1 MKNYNELAGRTE
13 VKQELM
19 HKQYPVKVFEHMLK
33 MAISSAQFL
42 DLFKKHFF
50 YNRPIDPDKFSHMLS
65 FMVQQARIL
74 VEETS
79 DKALKCDYT
88 HEAVREFTKDDL
100 PSLRLLHAG
109 LGIMTE
115 AGELLENLEKE
126 QIDWVNVLEE
136 NGDVDWYQAILYN
149 LAQDLKLGIDEEVVR
164 ERNIAKLK
172 KRYGDKYSDVRANER
187 DLTTERKILEGDK

>member
-1 MKNYNELAGRTE
+1 
-13 VKQELM
+13 
-19 HKQYPVKVFEHMLK
+19 
-33 MAISSAQFL
+33 
-42 DLFKKHFF
+42 
-50 YNRPIDPDKFSHMLS
+50 
-65 FMVQQARIL
+65 
-74 VEETS
+74 
-79 DKALKCDYT
+79 
-88 HEAVREFTKDDL
+88 
-100 PSLRLLHAG
+100 
-109 LGIMTE
+109 MTE